1 MKTSCLIRHDV
12 PSQSAYE
19 ENSYLVGRIKDLENL
34 IEEMVS
40 SNQEVIDETAN
51 TTEDYKIRVSKA
63 FNTKRLFQISNAN
76 IIRLRAWSN
85 R

>member
-1 MKTSCLIRHDV
+1 MLITCCKDRFSCPIRCDV
-12 PSQSAYE
+12 QSQSAYE

-63 FNTKRLFQISNAN
+63 FNTVKTNNMQ
-76 IIRLRAWSN
+76 
-85 R
+85 

>member
-1 MKTSCLIRHDV
+1 MLITCCKDRFSCPIRCDV
-12 PSQSAYE
+12 QSQSAYE

-63 FNTKRLFQISNAN
+63 FNTTKP
-76 IIRLRAWSN
+76 IICN
-85 R
+85 RFMP